1 MDILA
6 LLNSPLLGMISM
18 LVPQAAPVINFV
30 KSHGDI
36 IAKAA
41 PMVQAAINEGKPAFD
56 AALQH
61 APQLANAVKS
71 FLQQH
76 DLPGSPPGT
85 PASAAVLNNTTRALV
100 TAAKP
105 DLNDASRQGSG

>member
-1 MDILA
+1 MDIMS

-18 LVPQAAPVINFV
+18 LVPQAAPVINFIQ
-30 KSHGDI
+30 SHRDV

-41 PMVQAAINEGKPAFD
+41 PVVQAAIDEGKPAFD

-61 APQLANAVKS
+61 APQLATALKG

-76 DLPGSPPGT
+76 ELPGSPAGT
-85 PASAAVLNNTTRALV
+85 PASQAVLNKATSALV
-100 TAAKP
+100 GKP
-105 DLNDASRQGSG
+105 PSQDASAKGSG

>member
-1 MDILA
+1 MDIFA

-18 LVPQAAPVINFV
+18 LVPEAKPVINFIQ
-30 KSHGDI
+30 SHSDI

-41 PMVQAAINEGKPAFD
+41 PVVQAAINEGKPAFD

-61 APQLANAVKS
+61 APQLATAVKS

-85 PASAAVLNNTTRALV
+85 PASQAVLNSTTKALV
-100 TAAKP
+100 GAAKP
-105 DLNDASRQGSG
+105 NANDASRQGSG